1 MSEEFCIMPPSDIY
15 ETERSGN
22 LHRHEVFFGKNR
34 QKSIEY
40 GLVVFL
46 LPEMHNM
53 SAHGVHFN
61 HEFDM
66 ALKRIGQ
73 QAAMDYYG
81 WTIEQFREVF
91 GKNYL

>member
-1 MSEEFCIMPPSDIY
+1 
-15 ETERSGN
+15 
-22 LHRHEVFFGKNR
+22 
-34 QKSIEY
+34 
-40 GLVVFL
+40 
-46 LPEMHNM
+46 MHNM

-81 WTIEQFREVF
+81 WSVEQFREIF